1 MEPLEQVESELT
13 EASDRARTLVD
24 TTPARLFTVRPSL
37 TQWSASECLA
47 HLSISTELFLP
58 VLRKA
63 IDEAHTRG
71 LKVKAPPS
79 MDISGRILRWFL
91 EPPVRRRTKTSPA
104 FVPKSARAKSESLA
118 EFNALQKEL
127 IVLAHASQD
136 VPLQKMKIVSPFDRR
151 VRYNVLSA
159 FFIIT
164 AHQRRHLWQAE
175 QAVAAL
181 RKKQAMVD

>member
-1 MEPLEQVESELT
+1 MEPLEAVESELN
-13 EASDRARTLVD
+13 AAADRARALVD

-58 VLRKA
+58 VLRKS
-63 IDEAHTRG
+63 IDEAHARG
-71 LKVKAPPS
+71 LKAKTPPK
-79 MDISGRILRWFL
+79 MDILGRILRWFL
-91 EPPVRRRTKTSPA
+91 EPPVRTRVKTTPA

-118 EFNALQKEL
+118 EFNGLQREL
-127 IVLAHASQD
+127 VTLLHASQD

-181 RKKQAMVD
+181 RKQQTID